1 VPDFLVALAID
12 RNLFGQLKSA
22 NALIG
27 IGEDYPIAGPK
38 ISILAKPVGGHE
50 KTLRAGTEISFPA
63 IGDRS
68 LCRFALE
75 AHVVREHH
83 LNIKRL
89 DFEFKLVA

>member
-1 VPDFLVALAID
+1 VPDFVVALAID

-27 IGEDYPIAGPK
+27 IREDYPIARPK
-38 ISILAKPVGGHE
+38 ISILAQPVGGHE
-50 KTLRAGTEISFPA
+50 KALWARTEVCFPA
-63 IGDRS
+63 IGGRS
-68 LCRFALE
+68 LCRFAQE

-89 DFEFKLVA
+89 DFEFELVA